1 MTEWLSQ
8 NHEWVEA
15 FHIISVIFWMAGMF
29 YLPRLYVYH
38 AQVPVGSDLS
48 ENYKK
53 MEVLLLRRIINPA
66 MIAAFL
72 FGGLLLW
79 TFWDAY
85 SSDTWLHIKLTAVLA
100 MSAYHGFLS
109 RWRKEFDRDER
120 PLTSRQLR
128 LLNEV
133 PPVLTI
139 IIVIMVVV
147 KPF

>member
-1 MTEWLSQ
+1 MTELLNQ
-8 NHEWVEA
+8 YYEWIKA

-38 AQVPVGSDLS
+38 AEVPVGSDLS
-48 ENYKK
+48 ENFKK

-66 MIAAFL
+66 MGAAFL

-79 TFWDAY
+79 MLWDVY
-85 SSDTWLHIKLTAVLA
+85 SSDAWLHIKLLAVLV
-100 MSAYHGFLS
+100 MSAYHGFLA
-109 RWRKEFDRDER
+109 RWRKAFDQDER

>member
-1 MTEWLSQ
+1 MIEWLSQ
-8 NHEWVEA
+8 NHDWFEA

-38 AQVPVGSDLS
+38 AEVPVGSDLS
-48 ENYKK
+48 ENYKR

-66 MIAAFL
+66 MGATFV

-79 TFWDAY
+79 AFWEAF
-85 SSDTWLHIKLTAVLA
+85 SGDTWLHVKLTAVLA
-100 MSAYHGFLS
+100 LTVYHGFLA
-109 RWRKEFDRDER
+109 RWRKAFARDER

-139 IIVIMVVV
+139 LIVIMVVV

>member
-8 NHEWVEA
+8 FYLWIRA
-15 FHIISVIFWMAGMF
+15 FHVISVIFWMAGMY

-38 AQVPVGSDLS
+38 TEVAPGSELS

-66 MIAAFL
+66 MIASFL

-79 TFWDAY
+79 ILWDAI
-85 SSDTWLHIKLTAVLA
+85 SDDGWIYVKLAAVFA
-100 MSAYHGFLS
+100 MAGYHGFLA
-109 RWRKEFDRDER
+109 RWRKAFERDER
-120 PLTSRQLR
+120 PYTPRQMR
-128 LLNEV
+128 MLNEV
-133 PPVLTI
+133 PPALTI
-139 IIVIMVVV
+139 LIVIMAVV

>member
-1 MTEWLSQ
+1 MIEWLSQ
-8 NHEWVEA
+8 YYEWIKA
-15 FHIISVIFWMAGMF
+15 FHIIFVIFWMAGMF

-38 AQVPVGSDLS
+38 AEVPVGSDLS

-66 MIAAFL
+66 MGAAFL

-79 TFWDAY
+79 MFWDAY
-85 SSDTWLHIKLTAVLA
+85 SSDTWLHIKLTAVLGMA
-100 MSAYHGFLS
+100 AYHGFLA
-109 RWRKEFDRDER
+109 RWRKAFDRDER

-139 IIVIMVVV
+139 LIVIMVVV